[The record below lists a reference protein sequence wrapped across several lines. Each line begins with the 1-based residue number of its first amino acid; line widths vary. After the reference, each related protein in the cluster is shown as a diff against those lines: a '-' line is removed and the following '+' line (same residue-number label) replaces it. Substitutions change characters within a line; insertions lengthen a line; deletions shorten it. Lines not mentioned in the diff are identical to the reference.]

1 MSVKINQ
8 EETNLEVLA
17 RITKATAQKYD
28 CSLDI
33 DFQDGKRRIEFIGDQ
48 ERKAQIASTVENY
61 FMKQQDDGE

>member
-17 RITKATAQKYD
+17 RITKATARKYD

-61 FMKQQDDGE
+61 FIKQQDDGE

>member
-17 RITKATAQKYD
+17 RITKATARKYD

>member
-17 RITKATAQKYD
+17 RITKATARKYD

-48 ERKAQIASTVENY
+48 ECKARIASAVENF
-61 FMKQQDDGE
+61 FMKQPDDGE